1 MYHVFG
7 RMHSPHVVI
16 LATFVHRASPS
27 TVEILTN
34 YRRASLLP
42 YLTGSSH
49 RIWWY
54 QQPWY
59 IKNMLV
65 PARSLI
71 SSCWSSG
78 PMISQDP
85 SPASTFAP
93 SGGSRGNP
101 YATNSPSWSAGMHII
116 RGGGLGW
123 AETWSWAPL
132 SESSQP
138 LAEPELPAPLRA
150 LPILSGA
157 HAART

>member
-1 MYHVFG
+1 
-7 RMHSPHVVI
+7 
-16 LATFVHRASPS
+16 
-27 TVEILTN
+27 
-34 YRRASLLP
+34 
-42 YLTGSSH
+42 
-49 RIWWY
+49 
-54 QQPWY
+54 
-59 IKNMLV
+59 
-65 PARSLI
+65 
-71 SSCWSSG
+71 
-78 PMISQDP
+78 MISQDP